1 MAGFRQEEVEQYYDM
16 GEELGSGQFAIVRK
30 CKEKSSGIEYAA
42 KFIKKR
48 RLSSSRRGVS
58 REEIEREV
66 NILREIQHSNII
78 TLHDI
83 FENKTDVI
91 LILELVSGGE
101 LFDFLAEK
109 ESLTE
114 EEATGFLKQ
123 ILDGVHYLHSK
134 CIAHFD
140 LKPENIMLL
149 DKNVPNPRIKLI
161 DFGIAHQI
169 KAGNEFKNI
178 FGTPEFVA
186 PEIVNYEPLGLEA
199 DMWSIGVITYILL
212 SGASPFLGET
222 KQETL
227 TNISGVNY
235 DFDEEYF
242 SNTSELAKDFI
253 RRLLVKDPNIRSPS
267 FKVIKRR
274 NVRQEDRDTKTE
286 RRRLKTTRL
295 KEYTI
300 KSHSSM
306 PPNNTYINFER
317 FSQVLEEIAAAEEG
331 LQDLERNQKSCREDV
346 AALLSI
352 YEEKESWYKE
362 ENLSISTDLNHI
374 RQELQRTQA
383 QRKKSQEEAR
393 LTLQSANILKR
404 KFGRLENR
412 YEALAEQVASE
423 VRWVEELVK
432 SIAVEKESSSS
443 MP

>member
-1 MAGFRQEEVEQYYDM
+1 MAGFRQEDVELYYEM

-30 CKEKSSGIEYAA
+30 CREKSTGSEYAA

-66 NILREIQHSNII
+66 NILREIQHTNII

-114 EEATGFLKQ
+114 EEATQFLKQ

-134 CIAHFD
+134 RIAHFD

-227 TNISGVNY
+227 TNISAVNY

-253 RRLLVKDPNIRSPS
+253 RRLLV
-267 FKVIKRR
+267 IKRR
-274 NVRQEDRDTKTE
+274 NVRQEESGRKPE

-306 PPNNTYINFER
+306 PPNNTYVNFER
-317 FSQVLEEIAAAEEG
+317 FSQVMEEIAAAEEG
-331 LQDLERNQKSCREDV
+331 LRQLERNQKSCRDDV

-352 YEEKESWYKE
+352 YEEKEGWYKE
-362 ENLSISTDLNHI
+362 ENESIEGDLGQI
-374 RQELQRTQA
+374 RLELQRTQA
-383 QRKKSQEEAR
+383 QRRQSQDEVRA
-393 LTLQSANILKR
+393 TLLSANALKR

-412 YEALAEQVASE
+412 FDSLAEQVASE
-423 VRWVEELVK
+423 VRWVEELVH
-432 SIAVEKESSSS
+432 SLAPEKLSGTS
-443 MP
+443 MC

>member
-1 MAGFRQEEVEQYYDM
+1 MAGFRQEDVELYYEM

-30 CKEKSSGIEYAA
+30 CKEKSTAIEYAA

-114 EEATGFLKQ
+114 EEATQFLKQ
-123 ILDGVHYLHSK
+123 ILDGVQYLHSK
-134 CIAHFD
+134 RIAHFD

-212 SGASPFLGET
+212 SGASPFL
-222 KQETL
+222 
-227 TNISGVNY
+227 V
-235 DFDEEYF
+235 
-242 SNTSELAKDFI
+242 
-253 RRLLVKDPNIRSPS
+253 RPS
-267 FKVIKRR
+267 
-274 NVRQEDRDTKTE
+274 
-286 RRRLKTTRL
+286 RRR
-295 KEYTI
+295 
-300 KSHSSM
+300 
-306 PPNNTYINFER
+306 
-317 FSQVLEEIAAAEEG
+317 
-331 LQDLERNQKSCREDV
+331 
-346 AALLSI
+346 
-352 YEEKESWYKE
+352 
-362 ENLSISTDLNHI
+362 
-374 RQELQRTQA
+374 
-383 QRKKSQEEAR
+383 
-393 LTLQSANILKR
+393 
-404 KFGRLENR
+404 
-412 YEALAEQVASE
+412 
-423 VRWVEELVK
+423 
-432 SIAVEKESSSS
+432 
-443 MP
+443 